1 MKQKILLFFML
12 FVSALCKAQQ
22 EDVSMVSFIQEW
34 SDDKSTLAL
43 KNNTDEEITS
53 VRFNIEYYS
62 MSDVMEDY
70 EEFNEEVTIAPRMTK
85 KINIKAYESGRHF
98 AYEKSKSLS
107 DANRFKVR
115 YKYIGCTKANTE
127 SLDGKTIMELLPYEN
142 ENEGNRNK
150 NNSKFNDRVEKM
162 ASFPGGFAALMQYLS
177 TNMMYPK
184 IAEENGIQG
193 RVITTF
199 IVGID
204 GGISDINVTK
214 PVDPSLDKE
223 AIRLIKSMPKW
234 IPGEDKDGN
243 PVNVK
248 YTLPLTF
255 RLQ

>member
-107 DANRFKVR
+107 DANRFKVK
-115 YKYIGCTKANTE
+115 YKYVGCTKANAEVSSEKTSVE
-127 SLDGKTIMELLPYEN
+127 IIAPASKDG
-142 ENEGNRNK
+142 GNK
-150 NNSKFNDRVEKM
+150 DVADDAVFVEVGKM
-162 ASFPGGFAALMQYLS
+162 PSFPGGITGLMQYLS
-177 TNMMYPK
+177 ANIKYPQN
-184 IAEENGIQG
+184 AEKKKAQG
-193 RVITTF
+193 KVFVSFVVSKDGSVSNANVIKS
-199 IVGID
+199 VE
-204 GGISDINVTK
+204 
-214 PVDPSLDKE
+214 PSLDEE
-223 AIRLIKSMPKW
+223 AVRVVNSMPKW

-243 PVNVK
+243 RVNVK
-248 YTLPLTF
+248 YVLPITF